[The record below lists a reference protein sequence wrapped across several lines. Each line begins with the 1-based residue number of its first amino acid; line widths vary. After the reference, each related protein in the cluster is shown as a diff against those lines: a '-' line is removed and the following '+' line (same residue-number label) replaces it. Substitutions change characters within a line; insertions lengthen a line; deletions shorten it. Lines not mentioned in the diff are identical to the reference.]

1 MLITTEPFG
10 VTAAGEAV
18 TRYTLQN
25 RIGVTASFLNYGCTL
40 QQLLLPVRGR
50 MVNAV
55 LGYDTL
61 SEYEAGSCYFG
72 ALVGRYANRISGGQ
86 FRLNGRICR
95 LTKNDGE
102 NYLHGSFSKKVCD
115 TDVMSDGL
123 VFRGFSPDGEDG
135 FPGNLIYRVSV
146 HLTDFN
152 QIIFTYEAET
162 DAPTVVSLTNHSY
175 FNLDGS
181 GSVLGHRLK
190 LRSDKF
196 TPVDSRLIPTGEV
209 RSVARTAFD
218 FRRGKR
224 LGRDLELPE
233 EQLRLAGGYDH
244 NYVLR
249 SSRLSFAELDAEHS
263 GVRMVCNTTMP
274 GVQLYTGN
282 YVNQDTAPGPKY
294 PPHAGV
300 CLETQRFPNSPN
312 CPTFPSAVLRPGEHY
327 FEQTAY
333 QFLLP

>member
-10 VTAAGEAV
+10 FTAAGEAV

-25 RIGVTASFLNYGCTL
+25 RVGVTASFLNYGCTL

-61 SEYEAGSCYFG
+61 AEYEAGSCHFG
-72 ALVGRYANRISGGQ
+72 ALVGRYANRIAGGE
-86 FRLNGRICR
+86 FTLNGRTYT
-95 LTKNDGE
+95 LPKNDGD
-102 NYLHGSFSKKVCD
+102 NFLHGSFHKKVCD
-115 TDVMSDGL
+115 TDVMADGL

-146 HLTDFN
+146 RLTDFN
-152 QIIFTYEAET
+152 QLIFTYEAET
-162 DAPTVVSLTNHSY
+162 DAPTVVNLTNHSY
-175 FNLDGS
+175 FNLDGG

-190 LRSDKF
+190 LRADKF
-196 TPVDSRLIPTGEV
+196 TPVDSHMIPTGEM
-209 RSVARTAFD
+209 RSVSRTAFD

-233 EQLRLAGGYDH
+233 EQLRLGGGYDH

-249 SSRLSFAELDAEHS
+249 GSRLSFADLDAEHS
-263 GVRMVCNTTMP
+263 GVRMVCTTTQP

-282 YVNQDTAPGPKY
+282 HVSRDKAPGPKY

-312 CPTFPSAVLRPGEHY
+312 CPTFPSAVLRPGERY
-327 FEQTAY
+327 YEQTSF